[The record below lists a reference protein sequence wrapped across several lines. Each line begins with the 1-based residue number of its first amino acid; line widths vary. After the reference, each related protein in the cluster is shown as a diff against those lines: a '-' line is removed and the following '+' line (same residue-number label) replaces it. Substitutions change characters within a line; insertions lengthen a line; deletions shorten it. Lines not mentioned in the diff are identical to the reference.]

1 MTITGILT
9 LALGL
14 CLSLLFFVRGLR
26 TVLILLAAV
35 LLGTVGLI
43 ARSFPAG
50 IDAGPATLLLAM
62 DLATAV
68 TAMGILVVAGLK
80 DHRAGARPPRG
91 FAGSLAASAVVLLV
105 CLSFTLW
112 GMSSVREVDFAWTL
126 LLVSGH
132 ALMIRAHGLLD
143 VGVGLMVL
151 LFGIKL
157 LYVALIVPLGIA
169 ELGVLNLAVIIAAII
184 VAYADDVLLVHPDG
198 AGNHRTS

>member
-1 MTITGILT
+1 MTITGMLT

-14 CLSLLFFVRGLR
+14 CLSLVLFVRDWR

-43 ARSFPAG
+43 AQSLPAG
-50 IDAGPATLLLAM
+50 IDPGPATLLLAM
-62 DLATAV
+62 DLATMV

-80 DHRAGARPPRG
+80 DHRAGTRPPRRL
-91 FAGSLAASAVVLLV
+91 ADSLTASAVLLV
-105 CLSFTLW
+105 SLSFTLW
-112 GMSSVREVDFAWTL
+112 GSPSVRVVDFAWAL

-132 ALMIRAHGLLD
+132 ALMIRAQGLLD

-157 LYVALIVPLGIA
+157 LHIALFVPLGIA
-169 ELGVLNLAVIIAAII
+169 ELGVLNLAAIIAAMI
-184 VAYADDVLLVHPDG
+184 VAYAGDVLLIQSDG
-198 AGNHRTS
+198 AGDHRTS